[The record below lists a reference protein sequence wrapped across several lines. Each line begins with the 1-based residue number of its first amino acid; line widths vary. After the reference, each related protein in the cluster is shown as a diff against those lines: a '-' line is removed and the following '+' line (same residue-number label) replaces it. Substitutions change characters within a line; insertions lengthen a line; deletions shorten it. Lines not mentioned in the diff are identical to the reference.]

1 MASTIVQLADG
12 HEAVIRDPL
21 LITNGQRR
29 PIVIAANRWLQQ
41 QITPEFAA
49 AYKRAVAMKDEARLL
64 ELSAAAQ
71 IDQSELDVLKAGDVF
86 ITVMVESWTLDL
98 PLPSEKPLH
107 DDNGDLIG
115 SAVLDELLAHDY
127 DRLQV
132 AAGSMIN
139 QTRWLGDPEPV
150 GKARAPRAPTDRQ
163 RSARSSGSSRSS
175 SKR

>member
-1 MASTIVQLADG
+1 MASTIVQLGDG
-12 HEAVIRDPL
+12 QEAVIRDPL

-29 PIVIAANRWLQQ
+29 PIVQACNRWLEQ

-98 PLPSEKPLH
+98 PLPSEKPMHEDGMLV
-107 DDNGDLIG
+107 G
-115 SAVLDELLAHDY
+115 SEVLDDLLAHDY

-132 AAGSMIN
+132 AAAVMIS
-139 QTRWLGDPEPV
+139 QTRWLGQDPAPA
-150 GKARAPRAPTDRQ
+150 GKVKALKAPQDRQ
-163 RSARSSGSSRSS
+163 RSARGSGSSRAS